1 MITSLTEPKKDNPPV
16 KAAELS
22 NIGKKYR
29 IAKTVNPASVAF
41 WALKDISF
49 NIYKGRIFGVI
60 GRNGAG
66 KTTLLNIIAG
76 TLSPTEGNLR
86 LNSRVRGLFNLG
98 VGFQDELTGRENIFL
113 NGAILGAAK
122 KEIES
127 RLSAII
133 EFSEIINFID
143 MPMGSY
149 SQGMRLRLGFSIVT
163 NLDFDVLIIDEILA
177 VGDALF
183 QNKCY
188 ERLVSFKGRSK
199 TLIITSQDLSMIE
212 RLCDEALLLDHGRI
226 LFQGKPK
233 EAAGKYRA
241 LLNTEKFFVGL
252 PRQKPVKLIE
262 DTKKWADNIS
272 EWGNKFGTKEA
283 SIESVKFINGRGV
296 EANKINVMDSLRV
309 KVSFS
314 VKSEVKNPHFGVA
327 IFRNDGVYC
336 YGPNTGFDG
345 KLIPKLKQGKGY
357 FFLDYQKLFLAPGEY
372 RVSIAIWDEDEAL
385 AYDHH
390 YGYYKLTITG
400 YNNKQRELLCMPVKA
415 DANMVSKIIC
425 FITRKRKKIDVSRH
439 LLTDK
444 SDNIYDSG
452 GAKIMYVRLLDAGGN
467 RKDIFMTNERV
478 EFSISLD
485 YKEAAKKGLYLWL
498 GIYRDDGVYCQG
510 VTTWIGK
517 RKECRIIFLKLPLL
531 PGGYRIS
538 TGIWNAK
545 EKQFLTYQH
554 GIYSFRMVSD
564 RADHGTIYLEH
575 KWRIKFP

>member
-1 MITSLTEPKKDNPPV
+1 MITLLTEPEKDNLPI
-16 KAAELS
+16 KSAELS
-22 NIGKKYR
+22 KIGKKYR
-29 IAKTVNPASVAF
+29 VAKAINPVSEDF

-49 NIYKGRIFGVI
+49 NIYKGRIFGII

-76 TLSPTEGNLR
+76 TLSPTEGDIR

-127 RLSAII
+127 RLNAII
-133 EFSEIINFID
+133 EFSEIVNFID

-188 ERLVSFKGRSK
+188 EMLVDLKKRSK

-212 RLCDEALLLDHGRI
+212 RLCDEALLIDHGRI

-233 EAAGKYRA
+233 EAIGKYRA

-252 PRQKPVKLIE
+252 PPRKPINLIE
-262 DTKKWADNIS
+262 DTKKWADNTS
-272 EWGNKFGTKEA
+272 DWGNKFGTKEA
-283 SIESVKFINGRGV
+283 SIESVKFINKHGV
-296 EANKINVMDSLRV
+296 EANEINTMDSLRV

-314 VKSEVKNPHFGVA
+314 VKGEVKNPHFGVA
-327 IFRNDGVYC
+327 IFRDDGVYC
-336 YGPNTGFDG
+336 YGPNTGFDNR
-345 KLIPKLKQGKGY
+345 LISKLKQGKGY
-357 FFLDYQKLFLAPGEY
+357 FFLDYQSLLLAPGKY
-372 RVSIAIWDEDEAL
+372 RVSIAIWDRDEAL

-400 YNNKQRELLCMPVKA
+400 YDNKQRELLCMPVKT
-415 DANMVSKIIC
+415 DAGMASKIIRFLTC
-425 FITRKRKKIDVSRH
+425 KRKKIDVGRH
-439 LLTDK
+439 LLTNK
-444 SDNIYDSG
+444 SGKIYDSAY
-452 GAKIMYVRLLDAGGN
+452 AKITYARLLDANGN
-467 RKDIFMTNERV
+467 GKNIFMTNERA
-478 EFSISLD
+478 EFSIGLD
-485 YKEAAKKGLYLWL
+485 RKEPVGKGLYLWL
-498 GIYRDDGVYCQG
+498 GIYRDDGIYCQG
-510 VTTWIGK
+510 VTTLLNNGEDYSILFPK
-517 RKECRIIFLKLPLL
+517 FLLL
-531 PGGYRIS
+531 PGQYLGS
-538 TGIWNAK
+538 VGIWDSLN
-545 EKQFLTYQH
+545 ENFLLYHH
-554 GIYSFRMVSD
+554 GIYPFKMVSD
-564 RADHGTIYLEH
+564 KQDHGTVYMKHEW
-575 KWRIKFP
+575 KWGTE